1 MSCIFSYCLE
11 VVVFSSCVPQEEGS
25 SGVFYTYTDSTLT
38 RTTHPNSIGSSFI
51 QRDNAPRHIILKCPQ
66 WAWEL
71 LKKHVKELKVQ
82 FGHPTPWAATGY
94 GTTHWTQG
102 IHCQHLGA
110 RHYGTPSEQSVSMPR
125 QVRTVLVTWDW
136 PKQHQAV
143 CFNIVAKSFILTL
156 INSILIK
163 SLSTICIC
171 LLFQFWLRLIQ
182 YNSHVDS
189 TFSGPFTSDLNP
201 AGVMYSDRHSER
213 KEGEREELAQK

>member
-1 MSCIFSYCLE
+1 MSTITCRMESIKLHITKVAIKDNPLKIDQAKRKMSCIFSYCLE

-25 SGVFYTYTDSTLT
+25 SGVFYKYTDSTLT
-38 RTTHPNSIGSSFI
+38 RTTHPNSIGSSLI
-51 QRDNAPRHIILKCPQ
+51 QRDNAARHIILKCPQ

-71 LKKHVKELKVQ
+71 LKKHEKELKVQ

-125 QVRTVLVTWDW
+125 QVRTVLATWDW
-136 PKQHQAV
+136 PKQHRAV

-163 SLSTICIC
+163 AYL
-171 LLFQFWLRLIQ
+171 QFASV
-182 YNSHVDS
+182 YSFD
-189 TFSGPFTSDLNP
+189 FDL
-201 AGVMYSDRHSER
+201 G
-213 KEGEREELAQK
+213 